1 MEKERINEN
10 TIRVSLA
17 SEDLEERGIS
27 IIDLISKQDTIEAFF
42 YEILEEVDTDHD
54 FEENEQVT
62 FQVMPNRGGL
72 ELFISKNVNTDSF
85 EEMFQLGDQAAP
97 AEVTDDVPEDLLA
110 QLQATDS
117 DESAVYPDAM
127 KQVGQFTDQRKT
139 TITDDQDEVTAALA
153 SDEAAKRHLVF
164 KIADFEDFLLIAK
177 ELRLENGISNLFQ
190 YYGAYYLELVFFAD
204 ETSEEQIKNDT
215 AVVLEFAE
223 ISAVS
228 GDVLLEHGTRIME
241 NTALEL
247 ARYYFK

>member
-10 TIRVSLA
+10 TIRVSLGR
-17 SEDLEERGIS
+17 EDLEERGIS
-27 IIDLISKQDTIEAFF
+27 IIDLISKQDNIEAFF
-42 YEILEEVDTDHD
+42 YDILEEVDTDHD

-85 EEMFQLGDQAAP
+85 EEMFQMGEQANHD
-97 AEVTDDVPEDLLA
+97 EVADDVPADLLA

-117 DESAVYPDAM
+117 DESAVYPDST
-127 KQVGQFTDQRKT
+127 KQVEQFTDQRRTK
-139 TITDDQDEVTAALA
+139 IADDEDEVSAALA
-153 SDEAAKRHLVF
+153 NGETAKRRLVF
-164 KIADFEDFLLIAK
+164 KLADFEDFLAIAK
-177 ELRLENGISNLFQ
+177 ELRLESGISNLFQ
-190 YYGAYYLELVFFAD
+190 YNGAYYLELVFFAD
-204 ETSEEQIKNDT
+204 EITDEQMKNDT

-223 ISAVS
+223 VSEVSA
-228 GDVLLEHGTRIME
+228 DVLAEHGTRIME